1 MYDYYFISSSLC
13 KILANFV
20 LSHPTLLDY
29 PSHPQSPHVLFIP
42 KKIKKNPLVKATKK
56 IATLEKIRKK

>member
-13 KILANFV
+13 KILAIFV
-20 LSHPTLLDY
+20 LSHPNPFRISIPPHIPSRLFY
-29 PSHPQSPHVLFIP
+29 PE
-42 KKIKKNPLVKATKK
+42 KKLKNPLVKATKK